1 MNFTVRELLQLEEIQ
16 EANYIGTKQSLSKYI
31 TGITIMD
38 APDVSQWLKGG
49 EALLTSFYPVK
60 DFDNQDLEQW
70 INSLIDKKISVFI
83 TKIPKEIKELPDVIT
98 RICHQNNIGIVSIP
112 EHVPFIEIIKRVT
125 RKLFS
130 QDIERLEYFRE
141 INHRFTELSI
151 RNMDDEVIIKT
162 LESLIGNPVT
172 IYNELFKVLATTDS
186 EVELFYETQTFEKDK
201 HTLNTIFPIY
211 RRSVIYPKLQDRE
224 CEQIMI
230 PITTVNQSRIMLV
243 ISAINSGFSEF
254 DFVAIENAATAL
266 SLNLAKKIAISEVE
280 KKYKN
285 EIIDDLL
292 SGEIK
297 NENDIAERAQN
308 INFNLNSRSAVVVF
322 TLNIKESKNNSTV
335 RQRYYNVLINNI
347 EYYLKSAIIRER
359 FNQIIVIWPIF
370 SGQKDR
376 KKEMANIKRTLNLV
390 VEKFEASVSDAKVL
404 AGIGTIAETVFDL
417 PRSHT
422 EAQEVNRMLNNYN
435 RVQSFE
441 ELGIYRLLYQ
451 FKHDSNALSDYI
463 PHSLRRLLDY
473 NKNKRDQLI
482 ETLDMYLQSQQNIS
496 RTADR
501 LYVHYK
507 TVTYRLDKI
516 KDITQMDYE
525 DANEM
530 LSVQVGL
537 KILEINKSE

>member
-38 APDVSQWLKGG
+38 APDVSRWLKGG

-60 DFDNQDLEQW
+60 DFDNQALEQW
-70 INSLIDKKISVFI
+70 INSLIDKKISVLI
-83 TKIPKEIKELPDVIT
+83 TKIPKEINELPEIIT
-98 RICHQNNIGIVSIP
+98 RICHQNNIGIVTIP
-112 EHVPFIEIIKRVT
+112 EHVPFIEIIKKVT

-151 RNMDDEVIIKT
+151 RNMNDEVIIKT

-243 ISAINSGFSEF
+243 ISSINSGFSEF

-297 NENDIAERAQN
+297 NENDIADRAQN

-335 RQRYYNVLINNI
+335 RQRYYNILINNI

-376 KKEMANIKRTLNLV
+376 KKEMSNIKRTLNLV

-422 EAQEVNRMLNNYN
+422 EAQEVSRMLNNYN

-451 FKHDSNALSDYI
+451 FKHDRNALSDYI

-516 KDITQMDYE
+516 KEITQMDYE